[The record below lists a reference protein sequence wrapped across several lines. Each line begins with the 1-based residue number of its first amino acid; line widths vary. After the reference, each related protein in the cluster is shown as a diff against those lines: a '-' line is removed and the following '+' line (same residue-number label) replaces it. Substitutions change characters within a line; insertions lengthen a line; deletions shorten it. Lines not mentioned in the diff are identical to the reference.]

1 MANIF
6 LKNKKPVISIV
17 SSNSG
22 VGKTTLLESLIEIF
36 SKRGF
41 KVGALKHDAHKF
53 EIDKEGKD
61 TWRMKKS
68 GASRVMIG
76 SKHKFAMISDTRE
89 EKTVD
94 ELLKYFEEDIIFIEG
109 FKDNRYPKIEVHRKE
124 ASKETLFNSGKYRE
138 DTFLAIA
145 TNSKVEGIKNL
156 DLNKPI
162 EIANFIEEVISK
174 EELKLQTQFI
184 LNDNVKKVEV
194 ISLSP
199 SGACEK
205 EDLIAV
211 EYPLEVQV
219 FNLDFELKTKYQL
232 FCTPDN
238 LEELVIGS
246 LNTNGIISSTRQIK
260 KLQVDLK
267 ENKAIVILND
277 NEKVTD
283 KKIKTQSKYIN
294 PEVIYES
301 MTQNLN
307 GSQIFKDTGGVHSI
321 GYIDSN
327 GLKKSFEDIGRHN
340 ALDKLIGYLMKNGI
354 NSDSVAV
361 ITSGRISHDMV
372 LKCNSYKIPMI
383 IGKSAP
389 TSMAIQIAIENDMT
403 LIGFVRGNRL
413 NIYNQGKRLKVIDET
428 LENIKIDIE
437 KLREEAVLKRREEK
451 ERQKVIYRG

>member
-1 MANIF
+1 MKSQAQ
-6 LKNKKPVISIV
+6 SIL
-17 SSNSG
+17 S
-22 VGKTTLLESLIEIF
+22 
-36 SKRGF
+36 
-41 KVGALKHDAHKF
+41 
-53 EIDKEGKD
+53 
-61 TWRMKKS
+61 
-68 GASRVMIG
+68 
-76 SKHKFAMISDTRE
+76 
-89 EKTVD
+89 
-94 ELLKYFEEDIIFIEG
+94 
-109 FKDNRYPKIEVHRKE
+109 
-124 ASKETLFNSGKYRE
+124 
-138 DTFLAIA
+138 
-145 TNSKVEGIKNL
+145 
-156 DLNKPI
+156 
-162 EIANFIEEVISK
+162 
-174 EELKLQTQFI
+174 
-184 LNDNVKKVEV
+184 DNVKKVEV
-194 ISLSP
+194 ISLSLA
-199 SGACEK
+199 GAYEK

-211 EYPLEVQV
+211 EYQLEVQV
-219 FNLDFELKTKYQL
+219 FDLDFELKTKYQL
-232 FCTPDN
+232 FCTPDK

-277 NEKVTD
+277 DEKVID

-301 MTQNLN
+301 MSQNLN

-321 GYIDSN
+321 GYIDSK

-340 ALDKLIGYLMKNGI
+340 ALDKLIGYLMKNNV

-437 KLREEAVLKRREEK
+437 KLRKEAVLKRREEK
-451 ERQKVIYRG
+451 DRQKVIYRG